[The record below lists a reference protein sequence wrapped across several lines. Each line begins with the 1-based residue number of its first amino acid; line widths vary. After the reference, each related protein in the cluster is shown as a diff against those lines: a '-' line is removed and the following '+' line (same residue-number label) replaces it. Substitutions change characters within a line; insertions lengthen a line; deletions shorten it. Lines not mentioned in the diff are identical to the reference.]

1 MHKGPCYNC
10 TENDEGVDVTAR
22 RKQFIIDTGN
32 QRVFGAWGL
41 EPQTTGTVST
51 AITTDITLD
60 VYNNIRDI
68 VLMVNSHESWEMES
82 SEINLEINTTTA
94 FQNKFDITLV
104 LFLKPLLLL
113 SL

>member
-32 QRVFGAWGL
+32 QRVFGAWGF
-41 EPQTTGTVST
+41 EPETFKKGTVP
-51 AITTDITLD
+51 TDITPD
-60 VYNNIRDI
+60 VYNNMRDI
-68 VLMVNSHESWEMES
+68 VLMVNIHESWEMES

-113 SL
+113 SM

>member
-32 QRVFGAWGL
+32 QRVFGAWGF
-41 EPQTTGTVST
+41 EPQTIGTVYVST
-51 AITTDITLD
+51 KITTDITPD

-82 SEINLEINTTTA
+82 SEINLEIDTTTA
-94 FQNKFDITLV
+94 FKNVFDITLV
-104 LFLKPLLLL
+104 LFL
-113 SL
+113 

>member
-22 RKQFIIDTGN
+22 RKQLIIDTGN
-32 QRVFGAWGL
+32 QRVFGAWGF
-41 EPQTTGTVST
+41 EPRTFQTGTVLKKNT
-51 AITTDITLD
+51 KDITPD

-82 SEINLEINTTTA
+82 SEINLEIDTTTS
-94 FQNKFDITLV
+94 FQNMFDITLV
-104 LFLKPLLLL
+104 LFL
-113 SL
+113 

>member
-22 RKQFIIDTGN
+22 RKQFIIDKGN
-32 QRVFGAWGL
+32 HRVFGAWGF
-41 EPQTTGTVST
+41 EPQKTGTVST
-51 AITTDITLD
+51 DITQD

-82 SEINLEINTTTA
+82 SEINLDIDTTA
-94 FQNKFDITLV
+94 SFQNKFDIT
-104 LFLKPLLLL
+104 
-113 SL
+113 

>member
-32 QRVFGAWGL
+32 QRVFGAWGF
-41 EPQTTGTVST
+41 EPQTLSGTVSS
-51 AITTDITLD
+51 DITPD

-82 SEINLEINTTTA
+82 SEINLDIDTTTS
-94 FQNKFDITLV
+94 FKNVFDITLV
-104 LFLKPLLLL
+104 LF
-113 SL
+113 S